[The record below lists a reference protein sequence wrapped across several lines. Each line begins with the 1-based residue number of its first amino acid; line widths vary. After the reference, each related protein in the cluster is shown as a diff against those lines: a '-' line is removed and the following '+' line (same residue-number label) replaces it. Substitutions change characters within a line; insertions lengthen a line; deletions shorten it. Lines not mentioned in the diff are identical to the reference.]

1 MTIATVAFVA
11 LTATVHAQ
19 YTFSTLVGAGPRP
32 GMMATASSAAR
43 VIGVAWDSQGRFYYS
58 QTNQV
63 VRVNQL
69 GIIDLVI
76 GNGLSGFGGDG
87 GLATADSVALRFPGG
102 LAVDSF
108 NNLFIADTGNSRLR
122 KVDGVSGNISTIAGT
137 GVAGSSGD
145 GGQATSSQVVPGTL
159 AVDSNGNLY
168 LSDYYSARV
177 RKIASGTGVITSV
190 AGTGAN
196 GFSGDGGPAVNATI
210 GLIQGLAV
218 DALGN
223 LYLADTTNS
232 RIRKVTAQTGTISTI
247 AGKGLS
253 DDSGDNGLAT
263 AAGISSP
270 VGVAVDS
277 TGNVYLGTS
286 QFRIRKIS
294 AVNGLITT
302 YAGPGNGAFGF
313 SGYTGDGGLAVN
325 ATFTGGGQLAIDPSG
340 NLLFADNGDS
350 LVLQINGA
358 TTRIKA
364 VAGNLM
370 LIATQ
375 GDGGPASVALL
386 SSISGLALGPVGTLY
401 FSDSIA
407 SRVRQIVSQ
416 DSVTHDINQASTV
429 SAFAGGGTG
438 YGGDGGLAIG
448 AGLGNYSARTANPIP
463 IATDSAGNSYL
474 ISTGNVQGA
483 TPITRIRKI
492 SGGIITAIAGGGTL
506 QGSAADGGLAIN
518 ADLTG
523 AKGLTANA
531 AAVYVTDGSGNIRKI
546 DVASGVIST
555 IAQNTYATAID
566 VDAAGN
572 LYFVA
577 GSSIGKYSADTGQV
591 KTIAG
596 SYLPCSGVC
605 NLVLL
610 GLYTGAQLGDGG
622 LAVNATLNSPQSVR
636 VDLSGNVYIADTGAH
651 RVRKISEGTSIIT
664 TIAGINAVGCSK
676 SQGPA
681 TSSLLAAPSA
691 LAVDANGTVYV
702 GDNQCVQVS
711 KLTTA
716 VPPVSYAGYLDNA
729 NCTSISGWAADK
741 NRLGQSI
748 TVSIYDNST
757 LLTNVAANQSR
768 GDVGAVLGDNGLHGF
783 SYTIPGGLSPGVSHN
798 IRVVYDTST
807 VDIVASPRAVS
818 CTAGYAGYIDSS
830 SCSGISGWVADKT
843 RLNQPIVVTLW
854 DGAVQIASITANG
867 SRSDVGSFLGDNGLH
882 GFSIPIPAGYSNGVG
897 HTLQVRYES
906 SSTQVPGSPVS
917 LTCGVVTTPVYA
929 GYIDTSNCN
938 AISGWAA
945 DRSRLNLPILVTLW
959 DGGTQIASVTAN
971 SFRSD
976 VGNFLG
982 DNGMHA
988 FSLSIPPSVA
998 NGVGHTLQIRYETST
1013 QQLPNSPVTLTCGS
1027 GGVNYAGYVD
1037 SASCNGI
1044 NGWAADKLRLNQP
1057 LTVSLWDGVLQLAS
1071 TTANASRSDVGNFL
1085 GDNGLHGFSV
1095 PIPPGYLNGV
1105 PHTLQMRFETS
1116 NTQVSGVPVT
1126 FTCGSSTP

>member
-11 LTATVHAQ
+11 LTATVQAQ

-32 GMMATASSAAR
+32 GMMATASSASG

-58 QTNQV
+58 QNNQV

-69 GIIDLVI
+69 GVIDLVI
-76 GNGLSGFGGDG
+76 GNGLGGFGGDG
-87 GLATADSVALRFPGG
+87 GLATADGVALHSPGG

-108 NNLFIADTGNSRLR
+108 NNLYIADTGNSRLR
-122 KVDGVSGNISTIAGT
+122 KVDAVSGNISTIAGT

-145 GGQATSSQVVPGTL
+145 GGQATSAQVVPGTL

-168 LSDYYSARV
+168 VSDYFSARV
-177 RKIASGTGVITSV
+177 RKMALGTGGITTV
-190 AGTGAN
+190 AGTGVN
-196 GFSGDGGPAVNATI
+196 GFSGDGGLAVNATI

-223 LYLADTTNS
+223 LYLADTTNA
-232 RIRKVTAQTGTISTI
+232 RIRKVTAQTGIISTI
-247 AGKGLS
+247 AGKGTS

-270 VGVAVDS
+270 IGVAVDS
-277 TGNVYLGTS
+277 AGNVYLGTS

-302 YAGPGNGAFGF
+302 YAGLGTGSSPSA
-313 SGYTGDGGLAVN
+313 GYSGDGGLAVN
-325 ATFTGGGQLAIDPSG
+325 ATFTGVGQLAIDPSA
-340 NLLFADNGDS
+340 NVLFADQGDS

-364 VAGNLM
+364 VVGNL
-370 LIATQ
+370 TNV
-375 GDGGPASVALL
+375 DTGPASVAFL

-416 DSVTHDINQASTV
+416 DSATHDINRASTV
-429 SAFAGGGTG
+429 STFAGTGTG
-438 YGGDGGLAIG
+438 YGGDGGLAIN
-448 AGLGNYSARTANPIP
+448 AGLGNYSASTANPIP

-483 TPITRIRKI
+483 APITRIRKI

-518 ADLTG
+518 ADLNN

-531 AAVYVTDGSGNIRKI
+531 VAVYVTDGSGNIRKI
-546 DVASGVIST
+546 DGASGVIST
-555 IAQNTYATAID
+555 VAQNTYATAID
-566 VDAAGN
+566 IDAAGN

-605 NLVLL
+605 NVALL

-622 LAVNATLNSPQSVR
+622 LAVNATLNSPQSVK
-636 VDLSGNVYIADTGAH
+636 VDLSGNVFIADTGAH
-651 RVRKISEGTSIIT
+651 RVRKISAGTGIIT

-681 TSSLLAAPSA
+681 TSSFLAAPSA

-748 TVSIYDNST
+748 MVSIYDNAT
-757 LLTNVAANQSR
+757 LLTTVAANQSR

-783 SYTIPGGLSPGVSHN
+783 SYTIPGGLSPGASHN
-798 IRVVYDTST
+798 IHVVYETTT
-807 VDIVASPRAVS
+807 VDIVASPRVVS
-818 CTAGYAGYIDSS
+818 CTASYVGYIDSS
-830 SCSGISGWVADKT
+830 SCSGINGWVADKT

-854 DGAVQIASITANG
+854 DGAVQIASMTANG

-882 GFSIPIPAGYSNGVG
+882 GFSIPIPAGYSNGIG
-897 HTLQVRYES
+897 HTLQVRYETS
-906 SSTQVPGSPVS
+906 TTQVPGSPVS
-917 LTCGVVTTPVYA
+917 LTCGSVTTPVYA
-929 GYIDTSNCN
+929 GYIDTSSCN
-938 AISGWAA
+938 GISGWAA
-945 DRSRLNLPILVTLW
+945 DRSRLNQPILVTLW

-971 SFRSD
+971 SLRSD
-976 VGNFLG
+976 VGTFLG

-988 FSLSIPPSVA
+988 FALPIPPSVA
-998 NGVGHTLQIRYETST
+998 NGVGHMLQIRYETST

-1037 SASCNGI
+1037 STSCSGGI

-1057 LTVSLWDGVLQLAS
+1057 ITVSLWDGVSQLAS
-1071 TTANASRSDVGNFL
+1071 TTANASRSDVGAFL

-1095 PIPPGYLNGV
+1095 PVPPGYLNGV
-1105 PHTLQMRFETS
+1105 THTLQMRFETS
-1116 NTQVSGVPVT
+1116 NTQLSGAPVT